1 VTSKKIEE
9 AKIKRI
15 KNNSKDLKN
24 ILNLE
29 NKLSLNLHAMTVLNE
44 RYLKRNSKGEVVEN
58 PEQMFRRVA
67 KYVAKA
73 EKKDKKKWENEF
85 FEVMK
90 NLEFL
95 PNTPCLTNAG
105 TTRKQLCAC
114 YVLDLPDSIEDI
126 FETLKK
132 SALIFQSGGGVGY
145 SFSKI
150 RPEGSLIKS
159 TNREASGPV
168 SFMHIFDKAA
178 ETMKK
183 GGIRRAAMMGV
194 LNISHLDILEF
205 ICAKEKNKLKNFNIS
220 VAITDD
226 FMKKVIHGQNYWL
239 KDEKGNRVKKFSSRE
254 VFDFICANSWE
265 NGEPGVLFIDEINR
279 KHCLKK
285 INKITAI
292 NPCGEVPLLERESCC
307 LGSVNLSKTTKNGK
321 VNWVKLAKS
330 VKIGVR
336 FLDNV
341 VSVNKYPT
349 KEIELMCLTN
359 RKIGLGVMGWA
370 DMLIELG
377 ISYDSKEAVKL
388 ADSVMKFVKK
398 TAIEES
404 EKLAREKGAFPNYK
418 RSSIKKKR
426 RNASLLA
433 IAPTGSISI
442 IAGCSSGIEPLF
454 AVAYMREILNGMK
467 LLEINKTFEE
477 IARFNGFYKKGM
489 MKNIVKKGT
498 LKGILSVPKP
508 VKKLFATSLEIPL
521 ERHIEMQAA
530 FQKHVDNAV
539 SKTINLPNKATIG
552 DVKRAYMLAWKN
564 KCKGITVYRYGSRE
578 KQVLYFGQKYCKNC
592 KN

>member
-1 VTSKKIEE
+1 MTSKKIEE
-9 AKIKRI
+9 EKVNRI
-15 KNNSKDLKN
+15 KKNSHDLKT
-24 ILNLE
+24 ILKLE
-29 NKLSLNLHAMTVLNE
+29 NKLDLSLHAMTVLNE
-44 RYLKRNSKGEVVEN
+44 RYLLKNNKGKIIEN

-85 FEVMK
+85 YEVMK

-105 TTRKQLCAC
+105 TVRKQLSAC
-114 YVLDLPDSIEDI
+114 YVLDLPDSIKDI

-132 SALIFQSGGGVGY
+132 SALIFQSGAGVGF

-150 RPEGSLIKS
+150 RAEGSLIKT

-168 SFMHIFDKAA
+168 SFMYVFDKAA
-178 ETMKK
+178 EIMKK

-194 LNISHLDILEF
+194 LDISHLDILEF
-205 ICAKEKNKLKNFNIS
+205 VGAKENGDLKNFNIS

-226 FMKKVIHGQNYWL
+226 FMRKVLHGQSYWL
-239 KDEKGNRVKKFSSRE
+239 KDEKGKNVKKFSARE
-254 VFDFICANSWE
+254 VFDYICTNAWE
-265 NGEPGVLFIDEINR
+265 NGEPGILFIDEINR
-279 KHCLKK
+279 KNNLKK
-285 INKITAI
+285 LNQIYAS
-292 NPCGEVPLLERESCC
+292 NPCGEVPLFERESCC
-307 LGSVNLSKTTKNGK
+307 LGSVNLSKFTRKGN
-321 VNWVKLAKS
+321 VNWVQLAKA
-330 VKIGVR
+330 VKTGVR

-341 VSVNKYPT
+341 VTVNKYPT
-349 KEIELMCLTN
+349 KEIELMCLSN

-370 DMLIELG
+370 DMLVELG

-388 ADSVMKFVKK
+388 ANSVMKFINK

-404 EKLAREKGAFPNYK
+404 EKLAREKGTFPNFK
-418 RSSIKKKR
+418 RSSLKKKR
-426 RNASLLA
+426 RNANLLA

-467 LLEINKTFEE
+467 LFEVNKRFEE
-477 IARFNGFYKKGM
+477 LARYNQFYKKGM
-489 MKNIVKKGT
+489 MRNIAKKGT
-498 LKGILSVPKP
+498 LKGISGVPKP
-508 VKKLFATSLEIPL
+508 VKELFKTSLEIPL

-530 FQKHVDNAV
+530 FQKNVDNAV
-539 SKTINLPNKATIG
+539 SKTINLPKRASIG
-552 DVKRAYMLAWKN
+552 DVKRAYMFAWKN

-578 KQVLYFGQKYCKNC
+578 KQVLYLGKKNC
-592 KN
+592 NKC